1 MCVCVCVSEREKERE
16 RKMEKEKIN
25 VRRAGRKTQ
34 GWLFVSIN
42 IASTYTY
49 YTSLSLWCG
58 VALIPSLMLS
68 FGLLT

>member
-1 MCVCVCVSEREKERE
+1 MRSMGVREKERKRE
-16 RKMEKEKIN
+16 TKKKKIN
-25 VRRAGRKTQ
+25 MRGAGRKTQ
-34 GWLFVSIN
+34 GWLFISIN

>member
-1 MCVCVCVSEREKERE
+1 MCVKGEKS
-16 RKMEKEKIN
+16 KKKKIN
-25 VRRAGRKTQ
+25 TRRAGRKTQ